1 MNKLKFIVV
10 FMFLANS
17 YLLSNTLNEETMS
30 IEKIAERDIKNYTTL
45 LIDKKSLKD
54 YYQLNNFKPYW
65 TNEQGIKNISFTLLE
80 QIKNDPVLKPNSTK
94 TFKLDEVLQ
103 TIDSINKS

>member
-1 MNKLKFIVV
+1 MEIIFMNKLKFIVV

-54 YYQLNNFKPYW
+54 YYQLNNFKP
-65 TNEQGIKNISFTLLE
+65 
-80 QIKNDPVLKPNSTK
+80 
-94 TFKLDEVLQ
+94 
-103 TIDSINKS
+103 